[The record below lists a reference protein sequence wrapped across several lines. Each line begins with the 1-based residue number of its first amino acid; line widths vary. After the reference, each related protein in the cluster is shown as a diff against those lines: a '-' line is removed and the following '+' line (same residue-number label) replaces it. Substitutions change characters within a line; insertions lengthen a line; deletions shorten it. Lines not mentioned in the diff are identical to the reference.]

1 MTRTWSRRQLLR
13 AAAAAGA
20 GTGIA
25 VAAPRPRRAPA
36 RFATDPAH
44 FVFVHGAWH
53 GAWCWYRVV
62 ALLEAAGQR
71 VTALDLPSGGI
82 DATPPASTTLQSLAD
97 RVIAFLDTVTEP
109 VILVGH
115 SAGGPV
121 ISTVAEA
128 RPQAIAKLV
137 YLTAYLLTDGMPLL
151 AAAAEDPETLITGH
165 AIINPEGTLELEPAG
180 RREALYGDCR
190 AADVA
195 LAQSL
200 LKPIG
205 LRLLTDPVRIG
216 TAFESVR
223 RFYIACS
230 RDRGITPAQQQR
242 MYERLPCE
250 RVFTLKSDHSPFL
263 SHPTALARVLAKIA
277 RA

>member
-1 MTRTWSRRQLLR
+1 MKRAWSRRQLLR
-13 AAAAAGA
+13 AAAVAGA
-20 GTGIA
+20 GTGLA
-25 VAAPRPRRAPA
+25 VAKPRRRHASA
-36 RFATDPAH
+36 RFGGAPAH
-44 FVFVHGAWH
+44 FVLVHGAWH
-53 GAWCWYRVV
+53 GAWCWYRMM

-71 VTALDLPSGGI
+71 VTALDLPGGGI
-82 DATPPASTTLQSLAD
+82 DTTPPASTTLQSLAD
-97 RVIAFLDTVTEP
+97 RVIAFLDTLTEP

-137 YLTAYLLTDGMPLL
+137 YLTAYLLTDGMPQIL
-151 AAAAEDPETLITGH
+151 AAAEDTETLVTAHIVLH
-165 AIINPEGTLELEPAG
+165 PDGTLELDPAG

-200 LKPIG
+200 LKPVGIG
-205 LRLLTDPVRIG
+205 PLAEPVRVG
-216 TAFESVR
+216 AAFESVR
-223 RFYIACS
+223 RFYVACS
-230 RDRGITPAQQQR
+230 RDRGISPAEQRR

-250 RVFTLKSDHSPFL
+250 RVFELKSDHSPFL